1 MVRQATRSRPLDREA
16 AASDA
21 EAIARIYNEGIED
34 RIATF
39 EVRPR
44 TAEDVRAW
52 IGGDHPVLVVEEAG
66 EILAWAAAS
75 AYSPRA
81 CYAGVAE
88 VSVYVARAA
97 RGRGLGRLA
106 LDALAARAAAAGF
119 HKLTGKILAENAAS
133 RALVRAAGFREVG
146 VHERHAR
153 LDGAWRDVVVV
164 ERLLG
169 G

>member
-1 MVRQATRSRPLDREA
+1 MLPAVARDATPPDA
-16 AASDA
+16 AAM
-21 EAIARIYNEGIED
+21 ARIYNEGIED
-34 RIATF
+34 RVATF

-44 TAEDVRAW
+44 SPDDVRAW
-52 IGGDHPVLVVEEAG
+52 LSGDHPVVVIEDAG
-66 EILAWAAAS
+66 EVLAFAAAS

-88 VSVYVARAA
+88 ISVYVARSA

-106 LDALAARAAAAGF
+106 LDALAERASRSGF

-133 RALVRAAGFREVG
+133 RALVRRAGFREVG
-146 VHERHAR
+146 THERHGQ
-153 LDGAWRDVVVV
+153 LDGVWRDVVVV

-169 G
+169 K

>member
-1 MVRQATRSRPLDREA
+1 MAFVEREA
-16 AASDA
+16 VPPDA

-34 RIATF
+34 RVATF
-39 EVRPR
+39 EVRSR
-44 TAEDVRAW
+44 TADDVRAW
-52 IGGDHPVLVVEEAG
+52 LGGDHPVVVVEEAG
-66 EILAWAAAS
+66 EVVAWAAAS
-75 AYSPRA
+75 AYSARA

-97 RGRGLGRLA
+97 RGRGLGRTA

-146 VHERHAR
+146 VHERHGR
-153 LDGAWRDVVVV
+153 LDGTWRDVVVV

-169 G
+169 R

>member
-1 MVRQATRSRPLDREA
+1 MA
-16 AASDA
+16 ALGRDA
-21 EAIARIYNEGIED
+21 APPDANAIAGIYNEGIED

-39 EVRPR
+39 EVRAR
-44 TAEDVRAW
+44 TADDVRSWLA
-52 IGGDHPVLVVEEAG
+52 GDHPVVVVEEVG

-88 VSVYVARAA
+88 VSVYVARRA
-97 RGRGLGRLA
+97 RGRGLGRVA
-106 LDALAARAAAAGF
+106 LEALAARASALGF
-119 HKLTGKILAENAAS
+119 HKLTGKIFAENVAS
-133 RALVRAAGFREVG
+133 LALVRAAGFREVG

-153 LDGAWRDVVVV
+153 LDGEWKDVVVV

-169 G
+169 A